1 MIHISSCCN
10 VFLGFHHSAACVVLR
25 QLNMTVVL
33 LCSNGLLSTVYHCG
47 QVHLGKLV
55 LCGAGNSC
63 GWHKQAGHQAM
74 I

>member
-1 MIHISSCCN
+1 
-10 VFLGFHHSAACVVLR
+10 
-25 QLNMTVVL
+25 MTVVL

-63 GWHKQAGHQAM
+63 DWHKQAGHQAM